1 MNFKNMFK
9 KIIVFT
15 ILFIFGIGISTNVLA
30 SNFNQEAAVQLK
42 AAGVTGAGYNGTITS
57 PTVIATSYIKTI
69 LTLVGTVFLGL
80 TIYGGVLWMTAGGN
94 EDQVE
99 KAKKTITR
107 SIIGL
112 IIITSSYSIS
122 LFAERLAKG
131 AVTQKNSGF

>member
-1 MNFKNMFK
+1 MFK
-9 KIIVFT
+9 KIIALSVLMIGLGFSTCVFAQAN
-15 ILFIFGIGISTNVLA
+15 ST
-30 SNFNQEAAVQLK
+30 FNQDAANQLK
-42 AAGVTGAGYNGTITS
+42 AAGVTGAGYSAQITS
-57 PTVIATSYIKTI
+57 PTTIATSYIKTI
-69 LTLVGTVFLGL
+69 LALVGTVFLGL
-80 TIYGGVLWMTAGGN
+80 TVYGGVLWMTAGGN

-131 AVTQKNSGF
+131 AVTQKTSGF